1 MESVNSSPSSS
12 SNSVEAEEAIA
23 EKSPEQWFN
32 EQAAER
38 FNLWHESEMTDYIH
52 TVLQSDLLHD

>member
-12 SNSVEAEEAIA
+12 SNSVAAEQTIA

-32 EQAAER
+32 DHFDNLLPKIHER
-38 FNLWHESEMTDYIH
+38 WP
-52 TVLQSDLLHD
+52 DLAKQKLEVT